1 MGGKRKK
8 AAAALYIEEVV
19 ELLNHLKEE
28 KPLLYLLIPLILLL
42 WAVERWF
49 FSFSN
54 WVPLVIAVWATI
66 QYGSYQRKILVEDLN
81 KRWKQVVLNT
91 SPITPLEHCEW
102 LNKLLTEV
110 WLCHISPK
118 LSIRFSHMVEK
129 RLKHRKSMLIE
140 KIELL
145 EFSLGSSPPSLGLHG
160 TRWSSSGDQR
170 VMHLGFDWDTN
181 DMSILLLAKL
191 AKPLLGTAR
200 IVINSLHIKGDLML
214 MPILD
219 GKAVLYSFVTTPEV
233 RIGIAFGSGGSQSLP
248 ATELPGVSSWLVH
261 AKIFNDT
268 LVKTMVEPRRR
279 CYSLPTVDLRKKA
292 VGGIVYVKVI
302 SASKLSRSSL
312 RGSSSRRQ
320 QTYYTDSSVE
330 ENYDDKDLRTFVEI
344 ELEELTRRTN
354 IKPGSDPRWESTFN
368 MVLHEETG
376 NLRFHLYECT
386 PNSIKYDYLAS
397 CEIKMKYVADDSTT
411 FWAIGPDS
419 GVIAK
424 HAEFCGK
431 EVEMTVPFEG
441 ANSGELTV
449 RLVLKE
455 WQFSDGSH
463 SLNNFHVGS
472 QQSLNGSSNF
482 LSRTGRK
489 VIITVVEGKDLVSRD
504 KSGKFDPYVKLQY
517 GKVGFF
523 MISSDTKILQRTRT
537 AQAPNPYW
545 NKKFEFDEIGGGE
558 YLKIKCYSEETFGDD
573 NIGSARVNLE
583 GLIEGSV
590 RDIWV
595 PLEKVNSG
603 ELRLQIE
610 AVRISDYE
618 GSRVDMVFNISLGW
632 LNIQKQMFKLR
643 FVLSSL
649 VLHDYHKGANF
660 PNMCAQGSNVGSGNG
675 WIELVL
681 VEGKDLVAADLRGT
695 SDPYVRVQYGNLK
708 KRTKVV
714 YKTLSPQW
722 NQTLEFPDDGSPL
735 VLHVKDH
742 NALLPTSSI
751 GDCVVEYQRLP
762 PNQMSDKWIP
772 LQGVKRG
779 EIRVQITR
787 KVPELQKRSS
797 LDSESSLTKAY
808 EVSSQM
814 KQMMIKIQSLV
825 DDGNHEGLST
835 ALSELESLEDTQE
848 EYMVQLENEQM
859 LLLNK
864 IKELGQEFFNSSPS
878 ISRSSGN

>member
-1 MGGKRKK
+1 MGGRKKK
-8 AAAALYIEEVV
+8 AAALYVEQVV
-19 ELLNHLKEE
+19 EFMNHLKEE
-28 KPLLYLLIPLILLL
+28 KPLLPLLIPLILLL
-42 WAVERWF
+42 WAVERCF

-54 WVPLVIAVWATI
+54 WVPLAIAVWATI
-66 QYGSYQRKILVEDLN
+66 QYGSYQRQILVEDLN
-81 KRWKQVVLNT
+81 KRWQQIVLNN

-102 LNKLLTEV
+102 LNKLLMEV
-110 WLCHISPK
+110 WPCHINPK

-129 RLKHRKSMLIE
+129 RLKHRKSRLIE
-140 KIELL
+140 KIELQ
-145 EFSLGSSPPSLGLHG
+145 EFSLGSSSPGLGLHG
-160 TRWSSSGDQR
+160 IRWSSSGYQR
-170 VMHLGFDWDTN
+170 IMHLGFDWDTN

-200 IVINSLHIKGDLML
+200 IVINSLHVKGDLML

-248 ATELPGVSSWLVH
+248 ATELPGVSSWL

-268 LVKTMVEPRRR
+268 LVKMMVEPRRR
-279 CYSLPTVDLRKKA
+279 CFSLPAVDLRKKA
-292 VGGIVYVKVI
+292 VGGIIYVKVI

-312 RGSSSRRQ
+312 RGSPSRRQ
-320 QTYYTDSSVE
+320 QTYYTDSGVE

-344 ELEELTRRTN
+344 ELEELTRRTD
-354 IKPGSDPRWESTFN
+354 IRPGSDPRWESTFN
-368 MVLHEETG
+368 MVLHEEVG
-376 NLRFHLYECT
+376 VLRFHLYACT
-386 PNSIKYDYLAS
+386 LGSMKYDYLAS

-419 GVIAK
+419 SVIAK

-449 RLVLKE
+449 KLVLKE

-472 QQSLNGSSNF
+472 QKSLNGSSNF

-489 VIITVVEGKDLVSRD
+489 VSITVVEGKDLVLKD

-517 GKVGFF
+517 GK
-523 MISSDTKILQRTRT
+523 ILQRTRT
-537 AQAPNPYW
+537 AQTPNPVW
-545 NKKFEFDEIGGGE
+545 NQTFEFDEIGGGE
-558 YLKIKCYSEETFGDD
+558 YLKIKGYSEETFGDD
-573 NIGSARVNLE
+573 SIGSARVNLE
-583 GLIEGSV
+583 GLTEGSV
-590 RDIWV
+590 RDIWI

-610 AVRISDYE
+610 AVRINDNE
-618 GSRVDMVFNISLGW
+618 GSRG
-632 LNIQKQMFKLR
+632 LN
-643 FVLSSL
+643 S
-649 VLHDYHKGANF
+649 D
-660 PNMCAQGSNVGSGNG
+660 SGNG

-681 VEGKDLVAADLRGT
+681 VEAKDLVAADLRGT

-714 YKTLSPQW
+714 YKTLNPQW
-722 NQTLEFPDDGSPL
+722 SQTLEFPDNGSPL
-735 VLHVKDH
+735 ELHVKDH
-742 NALLPTSSI
+742 NALLPTSNI

-779 EIRVQITR
+779 EIHVRITR
-787 KVPELQKRSS
+787 KVPEPLKRSS
-797 LDSESSLTKAY
+797 LDSEPSLPKAHQ
-808 EVSSQM
+808 VSSQM

-825 DDGNHEGLST
+825 DEGNVDGIST
-835 ALSELESLEDTQE
+835 ALSELESLEETQE

-859 LLLNK
+859 LLINK
-864 IKELGQEFFNSSPS
+864 IKELGQEMFNSSPS
-878 ISRSSGN
+878 PSRSSGN